1 MTDIHRQVPEE
12 VRGADLSPRGACL
25 VALLFLA
32 NSDRQRRPAKVA
44 HRAEVLPETRQ
55 AASIRRYVPERADL
69 PRLEAAHGGDP
80 GVAGTG

>member
-1 MTDIHRQVPEE
+1 MTDIHRQLPEE

-25 VALLFLA
+25 AALLCLA
-32 NSDRQRRPAKVA
+32 NSDRPRRSANVA

-55 AASIRRYVPERADL
+55 AASVRRHVRDGADL
-69 PRLEAAHGGDP
+69 PRLKTAPGGDP